1 MSAPLYGESHRRK
14 AARGC
19 GVVVLIVT
27 RVSWIETKNHEL
39 DRQRLLAEYRRG
51 EISAADLR
59 QSSRWLIGA
68 ADFHGEP
75 QDRRCPLCGKM
86 SLKNVVWIFGDN
98 LGKIA
103 GTARSRRE
111 VDALAATYGDIT
123 AHIVEVC
130 VHCRW
135 NVLLREML
143 VDAESGASE
152 PRVEEK

>member
-1 MSAPLYGESHRRK
+1 M
-14 AARGC
+14 
-19 GVVVLIVT
+19 T
-27 RVSWIETKNHEL
+27 
-39 DRQRLLAEYRRG
+39 
-51 EISAADLR
+51 
-59 QSSRWLIGA
+59 
-68 ADFHGEP
+68 
-75 QDRRCPLCGKM
+75 
-86 SLKNVVWIFGDN
+86 LKNVIWIFGDN

-111 VDALAATYGDIT
+111 VEALAETYGDIT

-143 VDAESGASE
+143 VRVGSGTSK

>member
-1 MSAPLYGESHRRK
+1 MRADGV
-14 AARGC
+14 RGYTC
-19 GVVVLIVT
+19 EAIVPIVT
-27 RVSWIETKNHEL
+27 GMSWTETRNHQL
-39 DRQRLLAEYRRG
+39 DRRRLLAEYRRG
-51 EISAADLR
+51 DISAEELR
-59 QSSRWLIGA
+59 QSSRRLIDA

-75 QDRRCPLCGKM
+75 QDRPCPLCGKRT
-86 SLKNVVWIFGDN
+86 LKNVIWIFGDN

-111 VDALAATYGDIT
+111 VEALAETYGDIT

-143 VDAESGASE
+143 ARVGSGTSK